1 MIQHK
6 ILMNKLNQNTINPSI
21 IGMTQN
27 KINYYNKYKILNNLN
42 HKILL
47 LKIYNYYQV
56 MVNNKLIILLELII
70 NLLKI
75 IGNQN

>member
-6 ILMNKLNQNTINPSI
+6 ILMNKLNQNTINLLI
-21 IGMTQN
+21 IGMTPN
-27 KINYYNKYKILNNLN
+27 KISYYNKYKILNNLN

-56 MVNNKLIILLELII
+56 MVNNKLIILLELTI
-70 NLLKI
+70 NLLRI